1 MRVLYFFSLKAS
13 GASIHMCGYCSILC
27 SWGLFRFTAQSV
39 LTQPVSSYHKQTHI
53 ASPPDPLIT
62 TLLSCRLSYVRLH
75 NTRSVWVI
83 FHNLGVPLHWH
94 CHQNPSG
101 VESKVRGRF
110 GGGTNVTFPKKKNN
124 SKLAAQERFI
134 ASIIFCVCD
143 RKLQTRNLTWKT
155 FPSFSWELQWR
166 SGKGRSWDATKQ
178 MHPPTPHPPSDSLC
192 T

>member
-27 SWGLFRFTAQSV
+27 SWGLFHFKTQSV

-110 GGGTNVTFPKKKNN
+110 GGGKNVTFQKKNN

-134 ASIIFCVCD
+134 ASIIFVS
-143 RKLQTRNLTWKT
+143 LTENCRQEIWHERL
-155 FPSFSWELQWR
+155 FFSFIFLRATVEVRER
-166 SGKGRSWDATKQ
+166 SILGRY
-178 MHPPTPHPPSDSLC
+178 
-192 T
+192 